1 MKDNS
6 HDYEDLKATTL
17 DVFDY
22 LMENDCNVG
31 TNILETFYRSHCIE
45 EDGVIYL
52 LREEESEDKDY
63 VHNNYKITIT
73 KIGE

>member
-1 MKDNS
+1 MSKDNR
-6 HDYEDLKATTL
+6 DLKATTL
-17 DVFDY
+17 DIFDY
-22 LMENDCNVG
+22 LMENDADIG
-31 TNILETFYRSHCIE
+31 TNILETFSRSHCIE